1 MKGDYASQ
9 KFMPLNMARL
19 AEWAE
24 LSPTM
29 QAVMTEHA
37 VGTPAQAGMLLD
49 HLLANPAAMEQL
61 GLFVEDVQ
69 AARRCFVPN
78 LSSPLHFGCCG
89 VPSDTGGPPLARDT
103 LPSVVHLYKDATN
116 D

>member
-1 MKGDYASQ
+1 MKGNSTLQ
-9 KFMPLNMARL
+9 KSMPVNMTRL

-37 VGTPAQAGMLLD
+37 VATPAQAGILLD
-49 HLLANPAAMEQL
+49 HLLADPATMEQL
-61 GLFVEDVQ
+61 GLAAQDVH
-69 AARRCFVPN
+69 AARRCLVPN
-78 LSSPLHFGCCG
+78 LSAPVHFGCCAI
-89 VPSDTGGPPLARDT
+89 PSDTGGPPLTRDT
-103 LPSVVHLYKDATN
+103 LPSVADLYTDATN